1 MLFRSWGNRM
11 MHIGD
16 PRHAVHATGG
26 GIGQGIQ
33 QALGA
38 ALAAPDRKVLCL
50 TGDGGLQLNMGELAT
65 LAQEHANVLVI
76 LMNDGGYGVI
86 RNIQDALFGAR
97 HYFVDLHT
105 PDFAGLARSLGI
117 AHALVS
123 DLDKLGGPLESL
135 MAVKGPAILEIDM
148 RKVGPFAAA
157 YAGPPDGK
165 ASKGAA

>member
-1 MLFRSWGNRM
+1 MLTCKDASELLSQAQDRTLGLRTARRIS
-11 MHIGD
+11 HVYAID
-16 PRHAVHATGG
+16 APEYPR
-26 GIGQGIQ
+26 
-33 QALGA
+33 
-38 ALAAPDRKVLCL
+38 
-50 TGDGGLQLNMGELAT
+50 
-65 LAQEHANVLVI
+65 
-76 LMNDGGYGVI
+76 
-86 RNIQDALFGAR
+86 ALFVTDAAINIYPTLHDKR
-97 HYFVDLHT
+97 DIIQNAIDLTH
-105 PDFAGLARSLGI
+105 ALGI